1 MNAPSAIFA
10 VGGQFYWYPALRCMF
25 KGNSPEHALAVA
37 QLAWWR
43 AKLKEL

>member
-1 MNAPSAIFA
+1 MSAPEIIRHI
-10 VGGQFYWYPALRCMF
+10 GGQFYWNPALRCMF